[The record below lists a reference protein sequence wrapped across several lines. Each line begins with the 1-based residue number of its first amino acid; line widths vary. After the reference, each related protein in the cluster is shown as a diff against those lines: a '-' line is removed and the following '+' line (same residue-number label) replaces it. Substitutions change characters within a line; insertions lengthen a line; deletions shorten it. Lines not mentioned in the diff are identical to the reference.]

1 MPALNRR
8 SALAASFAA
17 ALTAGVVTSASPAS
31 GAEPGRQRCEV
42 SVPYKSGTEG
52 YSGFRIPAVVAT
64 KSGELLAF
72 AEGRRS
78 GLGDAGDIDTV
89 VKRSA
94 DGGCTWGSLKV
105 VEDSGPNTSGNPA
118 PVVTESGR
126 VVLLTTYN
134 GGTATEAAILRGQV
148 PPEQSRRVFVQYSDD
163 DGATWSDSREITA
176 DTKLAD
182 WRWYA
187 TAPGHAIRLTRG
199 EHAGRLV
206 VPANHSIA
214 PPAGS
219 PDLGSEAKYYG
230 GHSLYSDDDGRTWH
244 IGYVDDNPDGY
255 INVNETTA
263 AELPDGRVYFNTR
276 DHNGT
281 APGTRADAYSLDGGR
296 TLKAPFR
303 PQATLAGPVVEGS
316 VLQLKG
322 NNAPLLYA
330 GPADPGSRAVMTIR
344 ASDDQGVTWRSARA
358 LSGVPAAYS
367 DLVQLDAKTVG
378 VLYETGDAG
387 PYETITFHRVPLRD
401 LG

>member
-8 SALAASFAA
+8 SAL
-17 ALTAGVVTSASPAS
+17 TAGVAAVLTAAVVTATSPAW
-31 GAEPGRQRCEV
+31 GAEPGHRRCEA
-42 SVPYKSGTEG
+42 SVPYTSGTEG
-52 YSGFRIPAVVAT
+52 YSAFRIPAVVAT
-64 KSGELLAF
+64 RSGGLLAF
-72 AEGRRS
+72 AEGRS
-78 GLGDAGDIDTV
+78 AGLGDAGDIDTV
-89 VKRSA
+89 VKRSS
-94 DGGCTWGSLKV
+94 DGGCTWGALKV
-105 VEDSGPNTSGNPA
+105 VENSGPNTSGNPA
-118 PVVTESGR
+118 PVVTASGR

-134 GGTATEAAILRGQV
+134 AGTATEAAILRGDV

-163 DGATWSDSREITA
+163 DGGTWSASREITA
-176 DTKLAD
+176 DTKLGN

-187 TAPGHAIRLTRG
+187 TAPGHAIRLTKG
-199 EHAGRLV
+199 EHRGRLV

-230 GHSLYSDDDGRTWH
+230 GHSLYSDDDGQTWH

-255 INVNETTA
+255 VNVNETTA

-281 APGTRADAYSLDGGR
+281 APGNRADAYSLDGGR
-296 TLKAPFR
+296 TLRAPFR
-303 PQATLAGPVVEGS
+303 PQGTLVGPVVEGS
-316 VLQLKG
+316 VLQLNG
-322 NNAPLLYA
+322 RGAPLVYA
-330 GPADPGSRAVMTIR
+330 GPADPAARAVMTLR
-344 ASDDQGVTWRSARA
+344 VSDDQGVTWRSALA

-387 PYETITFHRVPLRD
+387 PYETITFRRVP
-401 LG
+401 